1 MNKSRIAA
9 GMLASAF
16 ACGVFAGDDAASMLD
31 EQHYRSLVAETKAEH
46 VGDVLTVVVQ
56 ESASAMSSA
65 DLHAQRSYSLSG
77 HYDSPASA
85 PAKTAGVGHDSTSD
99 GTGRTERSGRL
110 LAQISVRVTAVNP
123 NGDLVVSG
131 QQRLQINREVQ
142 LITLTGVV
150 RPRDIGENNT
160 VLSSRIG
167 DADIKFDGKGFV
179 ERQSRPGWIA
189 WLLSFVGLRISCV
202 RSPGR

>member
-1 MNKSRIAA
+1 MAA
-9 GMLASAF
+9 GILSSVLASVGF
-16 ACGVFAGDDAASMLD
+16 TGDDAHSMFD
-31 EQHYRSLVAETKAEH
+31 EQSYRSLVAETKAEH
-46 VGDVLTVVVQ
+46 VGDVLTVIVQ

-77 HYDSPASA
+77 HYDSPANTA
-85 PAKTAGVGHDSTSD
+85 AKTASAGHDSASD

-110 LAQISVRVTAVNP
+110 LAQISVRVTAVNE
-123 NGDLVVSG
+123 NGDLVVTG
-131 QQRLQINREVQ
+131 QQRLQINRELQ

-189 WLLSFVGLRISCV
+189 WLLSFVGL
-202 RSPGR
+202 

>member
-1 MNKSRIAA
+1 MKKSWIAV
-9 GMLASAF
+9 GVLSSVLASV
-16 ACGVFAGDDAASMLD
+16 GFAGDDAHSMFD
-31 EQHYRSLVAETKAEH
+31 EQSYRSLVAETKAEH

-77 HYDSPASA
+77 HYDSPANTA
-85 PAKTAGVGHDSTSD
+85 AKTASAGHDSASD

-110 LAQISVRVTAVNP
+110 LAQISVRVTAVNE
-123 NGDLVVSG
+123 NGDLVVTG
-131 QQRLQINREVQ
+131 QQRLQINRELQ

-189 WLLSFVGLRISCV
+189 WLLSFVGL
-202 RSPGR
+202 

>member
-1 MNKSRIAA
+1 MNKSRNAV
-9 GMLASAF
+9 GVLSSVLASV
-16 ACGVFAGDDAASMLD
+16 GFAGDDAHSMFD
-31 EQHYRSLVAETKAEH
+31 EQSYRSLVAETKAEH
-46 VGDVLTVVVQ
+46 VGDVLTVIVQ

-77 HYDSPASA
+77 HYDSPANA
-85 PAKTAGVGHDSTSD
+85 AAKTASAGHDSASD

-110 LAQISVRVTAVNP
+110 LAQISVHVTAVNE
-123 NGDLVVSG
+123 NGDLVVTG
-131 QQRLQINREVQ
+131 QQRLQINRELQ

-189 WLLSFVGLRISCV
+189 WLLSFVGL
-202 RSPGR
+202 

>member
-1 MNKSRIAA
+1 MNKSWIAA

-16 ACGVFAGDDAASMLD
+16 ARAALAGDDAASMLD
-31 EQHYRSLVAETKAEH
+31 PQNYRSLVAETKAEH
-46 VGDVLTVVVQ
+46 VGDVLTVIVQ

-77 HYDSPASA
+77 HYDSPATT
-85 PAKTAGVGHDSTSD
+85 PAKTATVGHDSASD

-110 LAQISVRVTAVNP
+110 LAQISVRVTAVNA

-131 QQRLQINREVQ
+131 QQRLQINREAQ

-189 WLLSFVGLRISCV
+189 WLLSFVGL
-202 RSPGR
+202 

>member
-1 MNKSRIAA
+1 MKKSWIAV
-9 GMLASAF
+9 GVLSSVLASV
-16 ACGVFAGDDAASMLD
+16 GFAGDDAHSMFD
-31 EQHYRSLVAETKAEH
+31 EQSYRSLVAETKAEH

-77 HYDSPASA
+77 HYDSPANTA
-85 PAKTAGVGHDSTSD
+85 AKTASAGHDSASD

-110 LAQISVRVTAVNP
+110 LAQISVRVTAVNE
-123 NGDLVVSG
+123 NGDLVVTG
-131 QQRLQINREVQ
+131 QQRLQINRELQ

-179 ERQSRPGWIA
+179 VRQSRPGWIA
-189 WLLSFVGLRISCV
+189 WLLSFVGL
-202 RSPGR
+202 